1 MTKQMLIDTT
11 KPEVIRVAIINKDK
25 RLGELEFETVPRSH
39 LKGNIYLA
47 KVTCVAPFLEGVF
60 VDYGQDRHGF
70 LKFSDIH
77 PAYSHCSVHQVPQVN
92 QGVNNSITSQDSI
105 MLQPSKRPDLPSD
118 MSLESSS
125 RPDLSSDMNL
135 ESSSTTNPSQSC
147 SNVRMTLNHCAAV
160 TVSIK
165 EDEESHHGAEQS
177 AEQNNEHT
185 ATIVDLL
192 SPDEGSNAG
201 VSRLIRDVIKPDQI
215 MVIQVLKESRGDKG
229 AKLTTYLSIL
239 GRYYELCIPKLNHNK
254 KNLKKCDVLDHS
266 KIEESTTIL
275 DRMLDHMKEMRLRSE
290 IKLRPHKK
298 PNKIEESHDSQ
309 YLMALKEQIRTS
321 SIPSTIPS
329 LLYEEIDVIGRA
341 IRDLAI
347 NTITTILIEGQEG
360 CRKAKAYM
368 EAMGCMHFWMSSYD
382 QTKRVQPYK
391 NNISLFNF
399 YDIESQIE
407 ELYSSTV
414 TLKSGGSIIIEQT
427 EALVAI
433 DVNSGRATQEQ
444 DIEQTAM
451 QTNLEAAKEIARQ
464 LRLRDLAGLIVVDF
478 ITMEDEENRTAVERT
493 IRNACRSDRA
503 LHGDKSISR
512 ISPSPFGLLQLSR
525 ERSRSSLLTYN
536 CHPCP
541 QCSGRGV
548 IRTVES
554 IVSNILCTIEKE
566 IDKKSKSNQINN
578 VTLTLP
584 TKVALY
590 ILMHKRQDLAKIEE
604 QSNLSVSLTIDD
616 DLSVSEPPFYRL
628 HYVIKQPTQER
639 RSATNNLTIKPHAVG
654 FDECQNGTII
664 QSIERHRPQQKSKH
678 QAELSSIDTGNDTDD
693 QSSIPTLKHSKFAD
707 RKHHTKHRNKTH
719 EHSSKKTTTISDRII
734 TQSNNDRSNLLAAQE
749 VRIPKSHDRP
759 KDKRHRHFSLNLLF
773 PNKPNKRTYLTA
785 SETVPVSLTSQC
797 SLEQIFE
804 AISQRHSYPI
814 NNTLSHQGIY
824 HVGLLRKGK
833 DIINFAHGL
842 LTVSRS
848 PQTRQKRI
856 KESPTINNAP
866 AKIGQTSDNESL
878 IGISDITESST
889 TSPTTSPTTK
899 ESIIEQSTTSLFDTN
914 TQPNNSM
921 SNIVLSASNEPQNQ
935 TIDQSSYSDVG
946 DPSEIINQSLSDK
959 PRDGWWNDN
968 LAKR

>member
-25 RLGELEFETVPRSH
+25 RLGELEFETFPRTH

-47 KVTCVAPFLEGVF
+47 RVTCVAPFLEGVF

-77 PAYSHCSVHQVPQVN
+77 PAYYHCSVHQVPQVN

-105 MLQPSKRPDLPSD
+105 LLQPSNRPDLPSD

-125 RPDLSSDMNL
+125 
-135 ESSSTTNPSQSC
+135 TTNLSQS
-147 SNVRMTLNHCAAV
+147 SVNHCSAV
-160 TVSIK
+160 TVSLK
-165 EDEESHHGAEQS
+165 EEEESHHG

-192 SPDEGSNAG
+192 SPDEDSNAG
-201 VSRLIRDVIKPDQI
+201 VSSLIRDVIKPDQI

-254 KNLKKCDVLDHS
+254 KSLKKCDVLDHS

-309 YLMALKEQIRTS
+309 YLLALKEQIRTS

-347 NTITTILIEGQEG
+347 NTITTILIDGQEG

-368 EAMGCMHFWMSSYD
+368 EAMGCMHFWMPSSD

-391 NNISLFNF
+391 HSISLFNS
-399 YDIESQIE
+399 YDIENQIE

-444 DIEQTAM
+444 DIEQTAT

-478 ITMEDEENRTAVERT
+478 ITMEDEENRTAVEHT
-493 IRNACRSDRA
+493 IRNACKSDRA

-566 IDKKSKSNQINN
+566 IDKKSKRNQINKI
-578 VTLTLP
+578 TLTLP
-584 TKVALY
+584 TKAALY

-604 QSNLSVSLTIDD
+604 QSKLSVSLTIDD

-628 HYVIKQPTQER
+628 QYVIKQPTQER
-639 RSATNNLTIKPHAVG
+639 RSTTNNRTTKPHAAG
-654 FDECQNGTII
+654 FDEFQNGTII
-664 QSIERHRPQQKSKH
+664 QSIERPKPQQKSKH
-678 QAELSSIDTGNDTDD
+678 QAELTSIDTGNDTDD
-693 QSSIPTLKHSKFAD
+693 QSSIPTLKRSKFAD
-707 RKHHTKHRNKTH
+707 RKHHTKHWHKTH
-719 EHSSKKTTTISDRII
+719 EHSSKKTTTISDKTI
-734 TQSNNDRSNLLAAQE
+734 TQSNNDRSTLLIAQE
-749 VRIPKSHDRP
+749 VIIPKSHDRP
-759 KDKRHRHFSLNLLF
+759 KDKQHRHFSLNLLF

-804 AISQRHSYPI
+804 AILNRHSYPI
-814 NNTLSHQGIY
+814 NPLSHQGIY

-866 AKIGQTSDNESL
+866 EKKVGQTIDNESL
-878 IGISDITESST
+878 IDISDITESST
-889 TSPTTSPTTK
+889 TSPTTT
-899 ESIIEQSTTSLFDTN
+899 ESIIEQSTTSLFDTPN
-914 TQPNNSM
+914 TQPNNSL
-921 SNIVLSASNEPQNQ
+921 SNIILSASDEPQNQ

-959 PRDGWWNDN
+959 PRGGWWNEN
-968 LAKR
+968 LVKR